1 MLKSTYGSLIIKKDT
16 ILYHLTDEEFT
27 YKPEKKLLF
36 TKTLRLKTHIKLYSN
51 LLQKK

>member
-36 TKTLRLKTHIKLYSN
+36 TIFHP
-51 LLQKK
+51 